1 LLPVVRGMD
10 PRIQIRIR
18 IHPNMLWIRNTD
30 YNDPNTTY
38 FYIVGDTELLREMI
52 LSILLHV
59 QNIHVFPQNKKYK
72 VKKYFPRILG

>member
-1 LLPVVRGMD
+1 
-10 PRIQIRIR
+10 
-18 IHPNMLWIRNTD
+18 
-30 YNDPNTTY
+30 
-38 FYIVGDTELLREMI
+38 MI